1 MEDYKEKDPKLTPI
15 DTLED
20 DAIIELVDE
29 VDEESPP
36 AAISPLESQLLGI
49 PGAAAGRPAQDRHP
63 GSPAGIH
70 FDEQDES
77 PAAADQPP
85 GGASESISLEDA
97 EWLFAEDPKKPAAG
111 PTNAIEEIS
120 EFDEQ
125 FMDTDV
131 PPALSAGPDAGSP
144 DGAVEVLDI
153 EEDELDNELLWF
165 DDLKAEDAAPAEPP
179 AGLAEHEDIELILPE
194 DGELGPTSAADVFA
208 AHLDS
213 LFPESGAKRTPEGI
227 QLQVPVDDED
237 RSTLPPVHEPPETTA
252 APDPAPVAP
261 LAPPAAEPASAV
273 GLPARIAPEEL
284 EAAVERVIERK
295 LGGAIEEV
303 VLRVIESA
311 VTREIERLKKLLLE
325 DGE

>member
-1 MEDYKEKDPKLTPI
+1 MQDPKGKDSKLTPT

-29 VDEESPP
+29 VEEESPP

-49 PGAAAGRPAQDRHP
+49 PGVAAGRPVQDRHP

-70 FDEQDES
+70 FDEQDET
-77 PAAADQPP
+77 PAAADQAPT
-85 GGASESISLEDA
+85 GASESISLEDA
-97 EWLFAEDPKKPAAG
+97 EWLFAEDPKKPGAG
-111 PTNAIEEIS
+111 PAGAIEEIA

-125 FMDTDV
+125 FLEADG
-131 PPALSAGPDAGSP
+131 PPASSAAPNAGSP
-144 DGAVEVLDI
+144 DGAVEVLDL
-153 EEDELDNELLWF
+153 EDDELDNELLWF

-227 QLQVPVDDED
+227 QLQVPVDDEP
-237 RSTLPPVHEPPETTA
+237 SALSPVHEPPETSSLSE
-252 APDPAPVAP
+252 PAPVIPVVAP
-261 LAPPAAEPASAV
+261 QAEPQSAAAA
-273 GLPARIAPEEL
+273 PARIAPEEL
-284 EAAVERVIERK
+284 EAVVERVIERK
-295 LGGAIEEV
+295 LGGTIEEV